1 MSRGSIIGYDIN
13 TKMCQISV
21 YDENLREPESVDFGR
36 ENFQIPLAAN
46 YYKEEWTYGKN
57 ALRMGSVKGS
67 ILIEG
72 LLERA
77 LNKERVQIEDDE
89 CEVVW
94 ILAEFIRQTLKD
106 YDEID
111 RIVFTVPDMDE
122 DVRYLL
128 KGIGQRLGI
137 EKENI
142 HVQDYKESFCHYMFH
157 QPKELWQYESALFY
171 CDKEEICA
179 YMLRE
184 LKTGN
189 KGHECFVTVEK
200 VANAQITEL
209 EQVYPVLNIEKA
221 KAADE
226 HFKRFIQSVF
236 HKKTVSSV
244 FLTGSGFENNWYPNS
259 LRVLCNGRRAF
270 MGNNLYSKGACY
282 TALYKTKEMPDGP
295 VYLDDSKLTEQI
307 SVKMRVNGEEVLY
320 PLVTWGAHWYESDKE
335 CEVLMENT
343 EDIELYIDSLSTGK
357 RKVEVISFKGLQ
369 DRNNYALRLKIST
382 IFKDEKTCKILFEDV
397 GFGEF
402 FPPSGFTVESVI
414 ELGGSNGQFN
424 SLS

>member
-21 YDENLREPESVDFGR
+21 YNENLREPESVDFGR
-36 ENFQIPLAAN
+36 ENFQIPLVAN

-72 LLERA
+72 LLEKA
-77 LNKERVQIEDDE
+77 LNKVRVQIEE
-89 CEVVW
+89 EEYEVVW

-122 DVRYLL
+122 DVRCLL

-189 KGHECFVTVEK
+189 KRHECFVTVEK
-200 VANAQITEL
+200 VANAQMTEL

-236 HKKTVSSV
+236 KKKTVSSV

-343 EDIELYIDSLSTGK
+343 EDVELYIDSLSTGK
-357 RKVEVISFKGLQ
+357 RKIEVISFKGLQ
-369 DRNNYALRLKIST
+369 ERNNYALRLKIST
-382 IFKDEKTCKILFEDV
+382 MFKDEKTCKILFEDV

-402 FPPSGFTVESVI
+402 YPPSGFSVESVI
-414 ELGGSNGQFN
+414 ELGGSNGQFS

>member
-21 YDENLREPESVDFGR
+21 YNENLQEPESIDFGR

-57 ALRMGSVKGS
+57 AIRMGSVKGS
-67 ILIEG
+67 VLIED
-72 LLERA
+72 LLEKA
-77 LNKERVQIEDDE
+77 LNKECVQVEDE
-89 CEVVW
+89 EQESVW
-94 ILAEFIRQTLKD
+94 VLAEFIRQTLKD
-106 YDEID
+106 YEKIEQ
-111 RIVFTVPDMDE
+111 IVFTVPDKDE
-122 DVRYLL
+122 DIRYLL

-137 EKENI
+137 AKENI

-157 QPKELWQYESALFY
+157 QPKELWQYEAALFF
-171 CDKEEICA
+171 CDNDEISA

-184 LKTGN
+184 LKTGK
-189 KGHECFVTVEK
+189 KGNDCFVTVEK
-200 VANAQITEL
+200 IANAHMSEL
-209 EQVYPVLNIEKA
+209 EQIHPALNIERA

-236 HKKTVSSV
+236 YKKTVSSV

-270 MGNNLYSKGACY
+270 IGNNLYSKGACY
-282 TALYKTKEMPDGP
+282 TALNKMSEMPNGP
-295 VYLDDSKLTEQI
+295 IYLDDSKLTEQI
-307 SVKMRVNGEEVLY
+307 SIKMRVNGEEVLY

-335 CEVLMENT
+335 WEVLMENA
-343 EDIELYIDSLSTGK
+343 EDVELYVDSLSTGK
-357 RKVEVISFKGLQ
+357 RSVEVVSLKGLQ
-369 DRNNYALRLKIST
+369 ERSNYALRLRIST
-382 IFKDEKTCKILFEDV
+382 IFQDEKTCKIIFEDV

-402 FPPSGFTVESVI
+402 YPPSGFSVECVI
-414 ELGGSNGQFN
+414 ELGGGNGKFN

>member
-21 YDENLREPESVDFGR
+21 YNESLQELESVDFGR
-36 ENFQIPLAAN
+36 ENYQIPLAAN

-57 ALRMGSVKGS
+57 AIRMGSVKGS
-67 ILIEG
+67 ILIED
-72 LLERA
+72 LLEKA
-77 LNKERVQIEDDE
+77 LKRERVQIEDQE
-89 CEVVW
+89 YEVVW
-94 ILAEFIRQTLKD
+94 ILAEFIQQTLKD
-106 YDEID
+106 FSDIE
-111 RIVFTVPDMDE
+111 RLVFTVPDMDE
-122 DVRYLL
+122 DIRYLL

-137 EKENI
+137 AKENI

-171 CDKEEICA
+171 CDKDVICA

-189 KGHECFVTVEK
+189 KGKECFVTVEK
-200 VANAQITEL
+200 VADAQMSEL

-226 HFKRFIQSVF
+226 HFRRFIQSIF
-236 HKKTVSSV
+236 NKKTVSSV
-244 FLTGSGFENNWYPNS
+244 FLTGDGFENNWYPNS

-295 VYLDDSKLTEQI
+295 IYLDDSKLTEQI
-307 SVKMRVNGEEVLY
+307 SVKMRVNGEEILY

-357 RKVEVISFKGLQ
+357 RNVEVISFKGLQ
-369 DRNNYALRLKIST
+369 ERRNYALRLKIST
-382 IFKDEKTCKILFEDV
+382 MFEDEKTCKIIFEDV

-402 FPPSGFTVESVI
+402 FPPSGFSVERVI

>member
-21 YDENLREPESVDFGR
+21 YDENIREPESVDFGR

-72 LLERA
+72 LLEKA
-77 LNKERVQIEDDE
+77 LNKERVQIGEE
-89 CEVVW
+89 EYEVVW

-171 CDKEEICA
+171 CDKEEIYA

-200 VANAQITEL
+200 VASAQMTEL
-209 EQVYPVLNIEKA
+209 
-221 KAADE
+221 
-226 HFKRFIQSVF
+226 
-236 HKKTVSSV
+236 
-244 FLTGSGFENNWYPNS
+244 
-259 LRVLCNGRRAF
+259 
-270 MGNNLYSKGACY
+270 
-282 TALYKTKEMPDGP
+282 
-295 VYLDDSKLTEQI
+295 
-307 SVKMRVNGEEVLY
+307 
-320 PLVTWGAHWYESDKE
+320 
-335 CEVLMENT
+335 
-343 EDIELYIDSLSTGK
+343 
-357 RKVEVISFKGLQ
+357 
-369 DRNNYALRLKIST
+369 
-382 IFKDEKTCKILFEDV
+382 
-397 GFGEF
+397 
-402 FPPSGFTVESVI
+402 
-414 ELGGSNGQFN
+414 
-424 SLS
+424 

>member
-21 YDENLREPESVDFGR
+21 YNENLREPESVDFGR
-36 ENFQIPLAAN
+36 ENFQIPLVAN

-72 LLERA
+72 LLEKA
-77 LNKERVQIEDDE
+77 LNKVRVQIEE
-89 CEVVW
+89 EEYEVVW

-122 DVRYLL
+122 DVRCLL

-184 LKTGN
+184 LKTGK

-200 VANAQITEL
+200 VANAQMTEL
-209 EQVYPVLNIEKA
+209 EQVYPVLNIERA

-236 HKKTVSSV
+236 KKKTVSSV

-343 EDIELYIDSLSTGK
+343 EDVELYIDSLSTGK
-357 RKVEVISFKGLQ
+357 RKIEVISFKGLQ
-369 DRNNYALRLKIST
+369 ERNNYALRLKIST
-382 IFKDEKTCKILFEDV
+382 MFKDEKTCKILFEDV

-402 FPPSGFTVESVI
+402 YPPSGFSVESVI
-414 ELGGSNGQFN
+414 ELGGSNGQFS

>member
-21 YDENLREPESVDFGR
+21 YNEELREPETLEFGR
-36 ENFQIPLAAN
+36 DNYQIPMAAN
-46 YYKEEWTYGKN
+46 YYKNEWTYGKN
-57 ALRMGSVKGS
+57 ALRMSSVKGS
-67 ILIEG
+67 VLVEN
-72 LLERA
+72 LLEKA
-77 LNKERVQIEDDE
+77 LRKKRIRIEDQE
-89 CEVVW
+89 YESVW
-94 ILAEFIRQTLKD
+94 ILAEYIRQTLKD
-106 YDEID
+106 FEEIE
-111 RIVFTVPDMDE
+111 RIVFTVAEMNE
-122 DVRYLL
+122 DIRYLL

-142 HVQDYKESFCHYMFH
+142 YVQDYKESFCHYMFH
-157 QPKELWQYESALFY
+157 QPKELWQYEAALFY
-171 CDKEEICA
+171 CDKNVIYA

-184 LKTGN
+184 LKKGN
-189 KGHECFVTVEK
+189 KGQKCFVTVEK
-200 VANAQITEL
+200 IADAQMSEL

-221 KAADE
+221 RAADE
-226 HFKRFIQSVF
+226 HFKRFIQNIF

-244 FLTGSGFENNWYPNS
+244 FLTGEGFENNWYPNS

-282 TALYKTKEMPDGP
+282 TACYKEKEMYDGP
-295 VYLDDSKLTEQI
+295 IYLDDSKLTDQI
-307 SVKMRVNGEEVLY
+307 SIRLRINGEEVLY
-320 PLVTWGAHWYESDKE
+320 PLVTWGTHWYESDKE

-343 EDIELYIDSLSTGK
+343 EDVEIFIDSLSSGV
-357 RKVEVISFKGLQ
+357 RKVETISFEGLEE
-369 DRNNYALRLKIST
+369 RTNYALRLKISI
-382 IFKDEKTCKILFEDV
+382 IFFDEKTCKIMFEDV

-402 FPPSGFTVESVI
+402 FSPTGFSTEKVI